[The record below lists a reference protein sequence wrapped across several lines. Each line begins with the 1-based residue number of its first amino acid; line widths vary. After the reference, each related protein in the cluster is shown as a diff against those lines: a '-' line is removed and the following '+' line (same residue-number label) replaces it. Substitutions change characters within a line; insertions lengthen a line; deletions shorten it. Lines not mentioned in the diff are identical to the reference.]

1 MVRRSPGIIKLAPFL
16 LPLLVGCSTSGG
28 STFSQMLPLTT
39 TTASKSPVS
48 AVTHASLTLT
58 AKTVTPWP
66 WTVGSLLVFCGAPPV
81 AVVGG
86 VRYAILGSDSTSDAL
101 GYADPAALL
110 IDPTDVQAAV
120 FDAKVTKDCGLSE
133 STTITGTTPVD
144 SPSP

>member
-1 MVRRSPGIIKLAPFL
+1 
-16 LPLLVGCSTSGG
+16 
-28 STFSQMLPLTT
+28 MLPVTT

-110 IDPTDVQAAV
+110 IDPTDVQAAAV
-120 FDAKVTKDCGLSE
+120 FDAKVIEDCGLSE
-133 STTITGTTPVD
+133 STTITGTNARRLSVTIKHWRAKLALGRSNQFVRCMTFCGIVTPW
-144 SPSP
+144 